1 MTNFNGDVAAF
12 YVLKCK
18 PTCYMCVVCARARA
32 RAAAHL
38 HQKIEHFSTR
48 VSQVTLMQALHIECG

>member
-1 MTNFNGDVAAF
+1 MANFNGDVAAF

-18 PTCYMCVVCARARA
+18 PTCYTCVVCARARA
-32 RAAAHL
+32 AAHF

-48 VSQVTLMQALHIECG
+48 VSEETHMQALHIECG